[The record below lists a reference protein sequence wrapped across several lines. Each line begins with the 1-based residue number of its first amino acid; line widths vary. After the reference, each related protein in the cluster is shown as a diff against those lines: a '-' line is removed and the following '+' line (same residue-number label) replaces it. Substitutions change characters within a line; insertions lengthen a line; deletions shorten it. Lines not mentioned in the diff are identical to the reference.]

1 MIRFILV
8 WPVAAVYFIL
18 SLPFLPFILLLRKR
32 FPGTVLWLQKW
43 VQLTLKCICG
53 VAGCRIRLIGEEN
66 IPTDKAV
73 LVTSNHLSV
82 FDVLIQYSQMKGRAV
97 FVAKKNLEW
106 IPFLS
111 WSMKVLRCPFLDR
124 ENLRQGVATIK
135 ECSDMI
141 KNENISVFIYP
152 EGTRNKTCD
161 PLQMG
166 PFHDGSFQPAKMSKC
181 PIIPVCIMNTDAI
194 FEQHKY
200 FVYSQ
205 PVIVEYGKPIYWDD
219 LSKEDRKHVGKYV
232 QNVIREM
239 IVKNQGL
246 LEEMKEQKSA

>member
-18 SLPFLPFILLLRKR
+18 SLPFLPIILLLRKK
-32 FPGTVLWLQKW
+32 FPQTVLWLQKV
-43 VQLTLKCICG
+43 VQLTLKAICK
-53 VAGCRIRLIGEEN
+53 VAGCRIKVIGLDN
-66 IPTDKAV
+66 IPDDRAV
-73 LVTSNHLSV
+73 LFTSNHLSV
-82 FDVLIQYSQMKGRAV
+82 FDILIQYSQMKRRAV

-124 ENLRQGVATIK
+124 ENLRKGVATIK
-135 ECSDMI
+135 ECADMI
-141 KNENISVFIYP
+141 KDEDISVFIYP
-152 EGTRNKTCD
+152 EGTRNKTGD
-161 PLQMG
+161 PLKMN
-166 PFHDGSFQPAKMSKC
+166 PFHDGSFQPAKMTKC

-200 FVYSQ
+200 RVTSE

-219 LSKEDRKHVGKYV
+219 LSKEDRKHIGKYV
-232 QNVIREM
+232 ENVIREM
-239 IVKNQGL
+239 IIRNQDL
-246 LEEMKEQKSA
+246 LEEMKEKKTA

>member
-32 FPGTVLWLQKW
+32 FPGTVLWRQKW
-43 VQLTLKCICG
+43 VQLTPKCICG

-73 LVTSNHLSV
+73 LFTSNHLSV

>member
-18 SLPFLPFILLLRKR
+18 SLPFLPIILLLRKK
-32 FPGTVLWLQKW
+32 FPQTVYWLQKA
-43 VQLTLKCICG
+43 VQLTLRCICW
-53 VAGCRIRLIGEEN
+53 VAGCKIKTIGMEN
-66 IPTDKAV
+66 IPKDQAV
-73 LVTSNHLSV
+73 LFTSNHLSV
-82 FDVLIQYSQMKGRAV
+82 FDVLIQYGQMDRRAV

-141 KNENISVFIYP
+141 KNDGISVFIYP

-166 PFHDGSFQPAKMSKC
+166 PFHDGSFQPAKMTKC
-181 PIIPVCIMNTDAI
+181 PIIPVCILNTDAI
-194 FEQHKY
+194 FEQHKF

-205 PVIVEYGKPIYWDD
+205 PVVVEYGKPIYWDE

-239 IVKNQGL
+239 IVKNQDV
-246 LEEMKEQKSA
+246 LEEMKTQKSA

>member
-73 LVTSNHLSV
+73 LFTSNHLSV

-97 FVAKKNLEW
+97 FVAKKILEW
-106 IPFLS
+106 SLGYFATMRPGDTAPS
-111 WSMKVLRCPFLDR
+111 YEPKRR
-124 ENLRQGVATIK
+124 EPK